1 MYKKIINP
9 ETGRAVNVNGRIGK
23 SVLRK
28 YVSNNIRGGGFFDN
42 LVGNLTGSSDEPD
55 YNSILMKIK
64 EAMTIA
70 QTKEREWSSLNIDES
85 TKMNEL
91 DLLRENMKKLVDYD
105 RKVREHPNKVQNEEQ
120 KKNQSSMELESCNQ
134 KLEQTKQRC
143 ESLEKTKIDTD
154 TKYDVWLNNSS
165 AKLGDTIP
173 QVDDIIENIM
183 DVDERLTN
191 ESKKKT
197 ELESKSSDMSRDN
210 MNRGDLGGM
219 MTNESM
225 YNNNIGYG
233 STAYDNT
240 AYGNNYNVYGNQAY
254 GNQVYGS
261 NYNAYGGSKK
271 NNKKTKKSNK
281 KNSKRK

>member
-9 ETGRAVNVNGRIGK
+9 ETGRAVNVNGRIGR

-28 YVSNNIRGGGFFDN
+28 YISNNIRGGGFFDN
-42 LVGNLTGSSDEPD
+42 LVGNLTISSNEPD
-55 YNSILMKIK
+55 YNAILMKIR

-85 TKMNEL
+85 TKMNQL
-91 DLLRENMKKLVDYD
+91 DLLRKDMKKLVDYD

-165 AKLGDTIP
+165 AKLADTIP
-173 QVDDIIENIM
+173 EVDDIIENMM
-183 DVDERLTN
+183 DVDMRLTN

-197 ELESKSSDMSRDN
+197 ELESKSSDMSGDN
-210 MNRGDLGGM
+210 MSRNNLNRGDLSGM

-225 YNNNIGYG
+225 YNNIGYG
-233 STAYDNT
+233 STAYDNA
-240 AYGNNYNVYGNQAY
+240 AYGNNYNAY

-271 NNKKTKKSNK
+271 INKKTKKSNK
-281 KNSKRK
+281 KNNKRK

>member
-42 LVGNLTGSSDEPD
+42 LVGNLTGNSNEPD
-55 YNSILMKIK
+55 YNAILMKIR

-91 DLLRENMKKLVDYD
+91 DLLRKDMKKLVDYD

-165 AKLGDTIP
+165 AKLGNTIP
-173 QVDDIIENIM
+173 EVDDIIGNIM
-183 DVDERLTN
+183 DVDMRLTN

-197 ELESKSSDMSRDN
+197 E
-210 MNRGDLGGM
+210 
-219 MTNESM
+219 
-225 YNNNIGYG
+225 
-233 STAYDNT
+233 
-240 AYGNNYNVYGNQAY
+240 
-254 GNQVYGS
+254 
-261 NYNAYGGSKK
+261 
-271 NNKKTKKSNK
+271 
-281 KNSKRK
+281 